1 MIRTIF
7 GFLFAILFLVLAIPV
22 LFIEWLL
29 AKHNQ
34 EASDLRCL
42 HFVQWAFR
50 CILKICGVRQTIIG
64 EEYLPTDEAVL
75 FVGNHRSWFDI
86 LITYSHMKMRTGYVA
101 KDSIESVPLLK
112 NWMYRL
118 HCLFMSR
125 NDMKAALRCV
135 LKGVDLLKH
144 GISIFIFP
152 EGTRGKGSDHI
163 LLPFHEGSFKMA
175 EKAKCK
181 VIPVAILGTREIFE
195 AHLPYVKPCSVIVE
209 YGKPI
214 DLSELDKETKKH
226 LGTYMQKTIQE
237 MLIKNQSLC
246 R

>member
-1 MIRTIF
+1 MIRTFF

-22 LFIEWLL
+22 LFIEWLR

-50 CILKICGVRQTIIG
+50 CILKICGVKQNIIG
-64 EEYLPTDEAVL
+64 KEHIPTDEAVL

-118 HCLFMSR
+118 YCLFMSR
-125 NDMKAALRCV
+125 DDMKAALRCI
-135 LKGVDLLKH
+135 LKGVDHLKH

-152 EGTRGKGSDHI
+152 EGTRGKEGDPI

-181 VIPVAILGTREIFE
+181 IVPVAITGTREIFE
-195 AHLPYVKPCSVIVE
+195 AHLPYVKPCRVTVE
-209 YGKPI
+209 YGEPI
-214 DLSELDKETKKH
+214 DLGELDKDTKKH
-226 LGTYMQKTIQE
+226 LGVYMHGIVEE
-237 MLIKNQSLC
+237 MLIKNQNS
-246 R
+246 